1 MSEAEAV
8 SEAEAAVAPLVW
20 FSEEEESDI
29 YRKGGAHT
37 KKGGGKGEKRKQD
50 N

>member
-1 MSEAEAV
+1 MSEAEA
-8 SEAEAAVAPLVW
+8 EAEAAVAPLVW

-29 YRKGGAHT
+29 YRKGGHT
-37 KKGGGKGEKRKQD
+37 QKTGGGKGEKRKQD